1 MGRRVLLALAIVI
14 AIVLAGYSVF
24 RVLLGGGPGEPGS
37 IPSASASASAATAPS
52 AVRER
57 VVVRSAAGT
66 LERRGPDGKWIK
78 LLPGDEIS
86 AKDQIRTGEGAT
98 ASIDLGDT
106 VTVDVAEQTVLNVAE
121 LSSTLSRVRLD
132 DGRIVSKVRGT
143 KGYRFRVQVKGSD
156 AVAETASGRF
166 AVMRRSGGA
175 VTVAAQEGAVNVKA
189 QQQDVRVEAGEQS
202 VVNPGSAPSPPSKI
216 PTSLLLKLGKPP
228 SRLRKR
234 ETEIAGETAPGAI
247 VTINGVHTTAG
258 SDGSF
263 ARTVALREGANDIVV
278 VVEDVL
284 GRRKEAELPKITV
297 DSRAPGVRGT
307 VVW

>member
-14 AIVLAGYSVF
+14 AIVLAGYFVF
-24 RVLLGGGPGEPGS
+24 RVLLGGGRSEPGS
-37 IPSASASASAATAPS
+37 VASASAAAS
-52 AVRER
+52 AGSPADEARER
-57 VVVRSAAGT
+57 VVVRSAVGR
-66 LERRGPDGKWIK
+66 LERRGANGKWIQ
-78 LLPGDEIS
+78 LRPGDEIS
-86 AKDQIRTGEGAT
+86 AKDQIRTADGAT
-98 ASIDLGDT
+98 ASIDLGEL
-106 VTVDVAEQTVLNVAE
+106 VTVDVAESTVLNVAE

-132 DGRIVSKVRGT
+132 DGRIVSKVHGS

-156 AVAETASGRF
+156 AIAETGRGKF
-166 AVMRRSGGA
+166 AVVRRGGGA

-216 PTSLLLKLGKPP
+216 PTSLLLKLGRPP

-234 ETEIAGETAPGAI
+234 ETEIVGQTAPGA
-247 VTINGVHTTAG
+247 VVSINGVPMTVG
-258 SDGSF
+258 SDGNF
-263 ARTVALREGANDIVV
+263 TRKVALREGANDIVV
-278 VVEDVL
+278 VVEDAI

-297 DSRAPGVRGT
+297 DSRAPGVRGK